1 MVIPVDL
8 PLVVLVLSFFSFL
21 FYCVC
26 SDVLESK
33 ATSVDQSLRSEMDL
47 SVMEVFCTV
56 QCQQPLASRRL
67 AALEIWL
74 M

>member
-8 PLVVLVLSFFSFL
+8 PVVVLVLSFFSFL

-47 SVMEVFCTV
+47 FCDGSVLHCPV
-56 QCQQPLASRRL
+56 P
-67 AALEIWL
+67 AATSLTSL
-74 M
+74 GST